1 MHTIDFSR
9 LRLKGGDRVLDIGC
23 GSGRHCA
30 AAYDCSDVCVVGLDM
45 NRDDVLKARERLIFH
60 EQLGGHGG
68 GAWALA
74 VADAVS
80 LPVAENSFDLVVCSE
95 VLEHIEND
103 ARVLAEV
110 YRVLKPGKFLAVS
123 VPRYYPERIC
133 WALSTGYHQT
143 PGGHIRIY
151 RKSGLIR
158 RLQQAGFTV
167 FCSHHAHSLHTPYW
181 WMKCAIGPEKEDSHV
196 VQLIHRFLTWDMM
209 KKPAFTRFLDRL
221 LNPVLGKSVV
231 LYAVKQ
237 KADIRH

>member
-9 LRLKGGDRVLDIGC
+9 LRLNDGDRVLDIGC

-30 AAYDCSDVCVVGLDM
+30 AAYGYPNVCVVGLDM
-45 NRDDVLKARERLIFH
+45 NRNDISKARERLIFH
-60 EQLGGHGG
+60 DQCGEHGG
-68 GAWALA
+68 GVWALA
-74 VADAVS
+74 VADAGS
-80 LPVAENSFDLVVCSE
+80 LPAAKNSFDLVVCSE

-103 ARVLAEV
+103 TRVLAEV
-110 YRVLKPGKFLAVS
+110 HRILKPGKFLAVS

-133 WALSTGYHQT
+133 WALSTEYHQT

-158 RLQQAGFTV
+158 RLQQAGFMV
-167 FCSHHAHSLHTPYW
+167 FYSHHAHSLHTPYW
-181 WMKCAIGPEKEDSHV
+181 WLKCALGPEKEDSRV
-196 VQLIHRFLTWDMM
+196 VQLVHRFLTWDMM

-231 LYAVKQ
+231 LYAVKE
-237 KADIRH
+237 KSDIRH